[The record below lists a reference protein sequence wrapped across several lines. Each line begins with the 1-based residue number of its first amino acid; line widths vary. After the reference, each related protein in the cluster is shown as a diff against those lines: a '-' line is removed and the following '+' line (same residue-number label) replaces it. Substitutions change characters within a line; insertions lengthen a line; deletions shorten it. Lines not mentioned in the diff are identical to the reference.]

1 MSVHPLNCFSQ
12 SRFDWN
18 SYGRIILAL
27 VFLSG
32 ISGIAYSEPEVEL
45 GISEYS
51 KTDEAHR
58 KLRQEKNQQKAR
70 PRRIIQN

>member
-12 SRFDWN
+12 NRFYWN

-32 ISGIAYSEPEVEL
+32 ISGIAYSESEVEL

-70 PRRIIQN
+70 RRRITQN